1 MTKHKK
7 QYEKQNNAI
16 KKLKLILII
25 FIIAVVC
32 ISIVSVLARYITRN
46 QNHSLMASKEFYFN
60 SDKLTEEGSEYEIDN
75 WSGVEDYTITINMNS
90 MDNNINKA
98 TYDITYSISYTAS
111 SNIICQLSKE
121 SGIIYA
127 SSNSDAFTLQITPN
141 AVFEN
146 GDEVWVEIHA
156 VSEAEYQ
163 KELYATFKLTVGK
176 ENVTY
181 QIDDTAG
188 SSYFELNITNTQSYY
203 VVDETFDGYV
213 VGQRIDVN
221 TYLSLSDE
229 NKAKCYSGE
238 ITLSFDPNEVRM
250 DMTDSNYLNA
260 ETRGTQVINGYEY
273 INEIVIKID
282 ALSSENVRFYKIDK
296 SKDYTYPLGSNDS
309 VIDVSIR

>member
-90 MDNNINKA
+90 LDNNLNKA
-98 TYDITYSISYTAS
+98 TYDIPYSISYTSS

-127 SSNSDAFTLQITPN
+127 SSNSDTFTLQITPN

-181 QIDDTAG
+181 QIDDTVG

-203 VVDETFDGYV
+203 VVDEAFNGYV
-213 VGQRIDVN
+213 AGQRIDIN
-221 TYLSLSDE
+221 TY
-229 NKAKCYSGE
+229 
-238 ITLSFDPNEVRM
+238 
-250 DMTDSNYLNA
+250 
-260 ETRGTQVINGYEY
+260 
-273 INEIVIKID
+273 
-282 ALSSENVRFYKIDK
+282 
-296 SKDYTYPLGSNDS
+296 
-309 VIDVSIR
+309 

>member
-90 MDNNINKA
+90 LDNNLNKA
-98 TYDITYSISYTAS
+98 TYDIPYSISYTSS

-181 QIDDTAG
+181 QIDDTVG

-203 VVDETFDGYV
+203 VVDEAFNGYV
-213 VGQRIDVN
+213 AGQRIDIN
-221 TYLSLSDE
+221 TYLNLSDE
-229 NKAKCYSGE
+229 NKAKCHSGE